1 MNKKAETVLQ
11 NSKIVVPIARDLL
24 TECNLPND
32 DSNVKEMTTQMLEM
46 LKGWHLSIGQDSN
59 TNKEIVTILVSPES
73 KKKWNSLRNYPD
85 ESYEDMFNRFIR
97 IVEEE
102 EKDLTKED
110 WEGIERS
117 LEEIEKEDTVSHDY
131 IKKCYNIN

>member
-110 WEGIERS
+110 WDDIERS
-117 LEEIEKEDTVSHDY
+117 LKEIEKEDTVSHDY